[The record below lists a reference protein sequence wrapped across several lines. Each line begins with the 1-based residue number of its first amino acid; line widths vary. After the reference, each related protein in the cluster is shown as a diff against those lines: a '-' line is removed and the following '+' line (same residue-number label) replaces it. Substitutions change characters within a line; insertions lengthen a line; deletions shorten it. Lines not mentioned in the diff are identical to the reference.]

1 MVLSHEA
8 PVIAMTNSSTCKIKP
23 ALEGIGPNTFK
34 LDLSCENEFAAGGG
48 CITSQQLQHEV
59 YSLVQTFMS
68 DMMSQQNLSHFLET
82 HVQPMLEAAPDVV
95 ACPQVGNT
103 LGQSLASVSSKVQE
117 SLHEEMS
124 DCKTSMLSFWT
135 LPAQQIQ
142 RNLSF
147 QDWNFE
153 VTVQLPAGSFWS
165 VFQELLSS
173 KDQTQVLLAVQA
185 HSCNGSPVKDFSPEA
200 RQVVSIL
207 REVAEDVSNVSDLKA
222 KVMSFAI
229 IVEAIR
235 DGVEI
240 VMAISTATLPLG
252 IAVLAYMVGN
262 ARLVIIAVVN
272 VLAAVTGSVLVMEF
286 VVTKLMSVS
295 IFTPPFL
302 IAVVLAMS
310 IDYSL
315 FLLSRFQKETE
326 EPDVPTEVAIRVVMS
341 TSGRIVAQ
349 AGVTLA
355 CCFSCL
361 LMIPVQL
368 VSAMGAGGLV
378 AVSVAVASS
387 TTLTPALILGTRP
400 SFWRPQKMSKPT
412 CLQRCLRSPNPPDV
426 EAGNDA
432 VDRQVHVSFG
442 FWQRFGQG
450 LKKAAG
456 PVLFFILLLAL
467 PCVWKDSFGLPEDM
481 LGLENA
487 LPAGSSTTKTLSS
500 IGEAFGYEAILP
512 TGLVLESPPENDT
525 ARDQWRLQACHAL
538 QKISSEVAK
547 EVGSFTSSAFMGEV
561 MIGGHCLVDDLAG
574 SLLQWSR
581 RSGRDGTVIYVDY
594 PLDPLS
600 PSGQAWTKSLQRA
613 VKKHEIG
620 KWFVQGFGPLMSSQ
634 KEKIQELFP
643 KLIISMVCA
652 VLVISTLFTHSFLS
666 SLRALLCLSCTL
678 AVLWCL
684 SSMVFPSGL
693 YYLVPSMMLP
703 FMVGVALDYDIFY
716 TEAVLE
722 ECQAGISVKE
732 AGIRALGKTANT
744 ISAAGVIMIIAF
756 CPLLLSSTLV
766 LKQIGFMAIGALFM
780 SAFWNTKVV
789 IPVCLQVLGKYS
801 FWPRKFKKRSG
812 PDAIFLMHPAYLVD
826 SFCLFTSPDT
836 DKQWVPSWWMYLFLP
851 FLWLMGFCM
860 AHVLR
865 RLGLPNYLVVDEY
878 KYNGLRVQSWAVLHF
893 GRHFRNSWELYDAR
907 LNVAAAARRAEQTG
921 ARVLGLGALNKAEF
935 LNRGGLDL
943 LEHLPAD
950 RSMCITHGDHLT
962 AAAVVENVLRLVGK
976 CSGKPFLTG
985 AISKTGKAVALALL
999 RRGVPVICHSK
1010 SQEAREEL
1018 ETYGLETASH
1028 LRHGSKCDLWI
1039 IGKYDVF
1046 VNDAMPPSA
1055 VACVFAVPNPVSRK
1069 DVEVHDGATMQIDE
1083 TRLQGRRA
1091 NMKLRRHEIYA
1102 CNAATLLL
1110 ASQVSDAE
1118 ASAKKD
1124 DLGAVDPMTL
1134 ETYLKGAEQIGIT
1147 LSTPR

>member
-1 MVLSHEA
+1 
-8 PVIAMTNSSTCKIKP
+8 
-23 ALEGIGPNTFK
+23 
-34 LDLSCENEFAAGGG
+34 
-48 CITSQQLQHEV
+48 
-59 YSLVQTFMS
+59 
-68 DMMSQQNLSHFLET
+68 
-82 HVQPMLEAAPDVV
+82 
-95 ACPQVGNT
+95 
-103 LGQSLASVSSKVQE
+103 
-117 SLHEEMS
+117 
-124 DCKTSMLSFWT
+124 
-135 LPAQQIQ
+135 
-142 RNLSF
+142 
-147 QDWNFE
+147 
-153 VTVQLPAGSFWS
+153 
-165 VFQELLSS
+165 
-173 KDQTQVLLAVQA
+173 
-185 HSCNGSPVKDFSPEA
+185 
-200 RQVVSIL
+200 
-207 REVAEDVSNVSDLKA
+207 
-222 KVMSFAI
+222 
-229 IVEAIR
+229 
-235 DGVEI
+235 
-240 VMAISTATLPLG
+240 
-252 IAVLAYMVGN
+252 
-262 ARLVIIAVVN
+262 
-272 VLAAVTGSVLVMEF
+272 
-286 VVTKLMSVS
+286 
-295 IFTPPFL
+295 
-302 IAVVLAMS
+302 
-310 IDYSL
+310 
-315 FLLSRFQKETE
+315 
-326 EPDVPTEVAIRVVMS
+326 
-341 TSGRIVAQ
+341 
-349 AGVTLA
+349 
-355 CCFSCL
+355 
-361 LMIPVQL
+361 
-368 VSAMGAGGLV
+368 
-378 AVSVAVASS
+378 
-387 TTLTPALILGTRP
+387 
-400 SFWRPQKMSKPT
+400 
-412 CLQRCLRSPNPPDV
+412 
-426 EAGNDA
+426 
-432 VDRQVHVSFG
+432 
-442 FWQRFGQG
+442 
-450 LKKAAG
+450 
-456 PVLFFILLLAL
+456 
-467 PCVWKDSFGLPEDM
+467 
-481 LGLENA
+481 
-487 LPAGSSTTKTLSS
+487 
-500 IGEAFGYEAILP
+500 
-512 TGLVLESPPENDT
+512 
-525 ARDQWRLQACHAL
+525 
-538 QKISSEVAK
+538 
-547 EVGSFTSSAFMGEV
+547 
-561 MIGGHCLVDDLAG
+561 
-574 SLLQWSR
+574 
-581 RSGRDGTVIYVDY
+581 
-594 PLDPLS
+594 
-600 PSGQAWTKSLQRA
+600 
-613 VKKHEIG
+613 
-620 KWFVQGFGPLMSSQ
+620 
-634 KEKIQELFP
+634 
-643 KLIISMVCA
+643 
-652 VLVISTLFTHSFLS
+652 
-666 SLRALLCLSCTL
+666 
-678 AVLWCL
+678 
-684 SSMVFPSGL
+684 
-693 YYLVPSMMLP
+693 
-703 FMVGVALDYDIFY
+703 
-716 TEAVLE
+716 
-722 ECQAGISVKE
+722 
-732 AGIRALGKTANT
+732 
-744 ISAAGVIMIIAF
+744 MIIAF

-1147 LSTPR
+1147 LSTQR